1 METDLNKRFQTLL
14 ALWFALSMSV
24 AMFFALSLFV
34 SARIINEPGNQP
46 RSLLIL
52 ALTAPGMLLVIISF
66 VLKNRVLA
74 RAVEKQEIGLV
85 QQALVM
91 ACAMCEASAL
101 LGVVEYF
108 LIGGREYYLLFG
120 LAAGGLA
127 LHFPRRSHLEAASY
141 GTRNTL

>member
-1 METDLNKRFQTLL
+1 MEIDLNKRFQAMLV
-14 ALWFALSMSV
+14 LWFALSMSV
-24 AMFFALSLFV
+24 AMFFALSLFMP
-34 SARIINEPGNQP
+34 ARIINEPGNQP

-52 ALTAPGMLLVIISF
+52 ALTALGMLLVIISF

-101 LGVVEYF
+101 LGFVEYF

-120 LAAGGLA
+120 LAGVGLA
-127 LHFPRRSHLEAASY
+127 LDFPRRSHLEAASY